1 MTAQP
6 VEDDVD
12 ADHEAFLAG
21 DGSITLSDQVI
32 AEAHLASGDRLGIEV
47 VADGVIRLVRRPD
60 PLEELIGSAPGLSAA
75 ADLEALRDEWER

>member
-1 MTAQP
+1 MTAQA

-12 ADHEAFLAG
+12 SDHEAVLDAEG
-21 DGSITLSDQVI
+21 RLTLPDQVI
-32 AEAHLASGDRLGIEV
+32 AEAHLTTGDVLDIEI
-47 VADGVIRLVRRPD
+47 VADGVIRMVRRPD